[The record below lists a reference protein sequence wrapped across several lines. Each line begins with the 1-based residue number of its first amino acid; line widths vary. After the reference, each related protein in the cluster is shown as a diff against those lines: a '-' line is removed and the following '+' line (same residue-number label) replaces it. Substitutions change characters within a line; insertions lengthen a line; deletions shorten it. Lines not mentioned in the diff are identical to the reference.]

1 MQTSP
6 KLLLIED
13 NQSLARALCEALQSS
28 YEIDCTF
35 TGKSGLYRADIT
47 DYDAILLDL
56 QLPDS
61 NGLDI
66 CHQLR
71 ERGVTIPIIIV
82 SAETKILS
90 KINLLDAGANDYLTK
105 PFSLGELKARIRAVV
120 RVHGIAAK
128 PRSESRFTV
137 GDLTLDTVK
146 HEVKRGDITIE
157 LRKKEFLLLECLMLH
172 ADMVVTR
179 EALVRY
185 AWNGSEKPWA
195 NTVDVHIKYLRDKL
209 DRPFEFPVIKTVHG
223 IGYKI
228 IVPAGA
234 AAEAKAV

>member
-13 NQSLARALCEALQSS
+13 NRSLARALCEALQNA
-28 YEIDCTF
+28 YEIDCTY

-47 DYDAILLDL
+47 DYDVILLDL

-71 ERGVTIPIIIV
+71 ERGATIPIIIV
-82 SAETKILS
+82 SAETKVLS

-120 RVHGIAAK
+120 RAHGTAAK
-128 PRSESRFTV
+128 PRAESRLTV
-137 GDLTLDTVK
+137 GELTLDSVK

-185 AWNGSEKPWA
+185 AWNDSEKPWA
-195 NTVDVHIKYLRDKL
+195 NTVDVHIKYLRDKI
-209 DRPFEFPVIKTVHG
+209 DRPFEYPAIKTVHG
-223 IGYKI
+223 IGYKVV
-228 IVPAGA
+228 VPRVVVS
-234 AAEAKAV
+234 ETNTV